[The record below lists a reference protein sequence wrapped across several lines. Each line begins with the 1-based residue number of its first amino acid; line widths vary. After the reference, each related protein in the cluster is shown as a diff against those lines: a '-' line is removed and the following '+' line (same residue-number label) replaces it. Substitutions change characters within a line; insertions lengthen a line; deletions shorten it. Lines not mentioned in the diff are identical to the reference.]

1 MKMSLIV
8 LGFIFVVGTM
18 EGILEEYLKF
28 MEQKDLEVSAVIAE
42 QTTSNQ
48 PEAFWSLKR
57 GMRLVYK
64 LSRMLIIFLLLVI
77 SFVSVLNVIMAS
89 LDGGLSTLNWNYV
102 VLMPSL
108 KIYKAFTKVMSDVV
122 NNTDE
127 AVNDVS
133 KVFSG
138 YNTVFGLYE
147 NLKSIHTVVKEKETK
162 NSTDKTDDNTQ

>member
-1 MKMSLIV
+1 MSLIV

-28 MEQKDLEVSAVIAE
+28 MDKKDLEESAVAAE
-42 QTTSNQ
+42 QNPQQ
-48 PEAFWSLKR
+48 PGAFWSLKI

-64 LSRMLIIFLLLVI
+64 LSRMLIILLLLTI
-77 SFVSVLNVIMAS
+77 SFVSVLNVIIAT

-147 NLKSIHTVVKEKETK
+147 NLKTIHSAFTEKEIK
-162 NSTDKTDDNTQ
+162 NSTNNTDDSTQ

>member
-1 MKMSLIV
+1 MSLIV

-48 PEAFWSLKR
+48 REAFWSLKR

-147 NLKSIHTVVKEKETK
+147 NLKSIHTAVKEKETK

>member
-1 MKMSLIV
+1 MSLIV

-28 MEQKDLEVSAVIAE
+28 MDKKDLEESAVAAE
-42 QTTSNQ
+42 QTNPQQSG
-48 PEAFWSLKR
+48 AFWSLKR
-57 GMRLVYK
+57 GMRLLYK
-64 LSRMLIIFLLLVI
+64 LSRMLIILLLLTI
-77 SFVSVLNVIMAS
+77 SFVSLLNVIMAT

-147 NLKSIHTVVKEKETK
+147 NLKSIHTAVKEKETK

>member
-1 MKMSLIV
+1 MSLIV